1 MTITGSSDLLCCQS
15 TSAKGSSRGPKLPRA
30 ALGSL
35 PAWSPS
41 RGLVLAQEAQDTAR
55 ALQGL
60 GWRGAAGSSLEPHMV
75 SVCACVCVYMCM
87 CVSVCVPVCVWREAP
102 RGPLTTGSVPP
113 VWWQPARWAG
123 GECRARGM
131 WRRRLPRFSLGP
143 PGTCQH
149 VPIPIAGHGLLAREA
164 GQLTSFPSLSP
175 PTHRLFSLEFPNTRL
190 DPNARVILISVSC
203 CAHH

>member
-35 PAWSPS
+35 PAWSLS

-102 RGPLTTGSVPP
+102 RGPLTMGSVPP

-123 GECRARGM
+123 GERRARGM
-131 WRRRLPRFSLGP
+131 WHRRLPRFSLGP
-143 PGTCQH
+143 PGTRQH
-149 VPIPIAGHGLLAREA
+149 VPIPIAGHGLPAREA